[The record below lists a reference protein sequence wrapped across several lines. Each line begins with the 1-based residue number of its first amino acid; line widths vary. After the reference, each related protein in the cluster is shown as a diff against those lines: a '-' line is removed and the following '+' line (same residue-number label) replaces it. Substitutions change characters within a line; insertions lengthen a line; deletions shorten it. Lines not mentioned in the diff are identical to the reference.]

1 MSDPRIGLA
10 LGGGSARGLAH
21 IPMLEVFDELGLKP
35 TVIAGCSIGALI
47 GAGYAGGMS
56 AKDIREHSEKLLSN
70 RVDAFRYV
78 FGVRK
83 ARLRDLLALQGL
95 ASFHIQGEKLAEL
108 ALPDHLA
115 DLAQI
120 EQQFPGGVRTE
131 HDNGRGSLLYAAY
144 RIPAANLPAR

>member
-1 MSDPRIGLA
+1 MSDPRIVLA
-10 LGGGSARGLAH
+10 LGGVSARGLAH

-83 ARLRDLLALQGL
+83 ARLRDLLALQRSEERL
-95 ASFHIQGEKLAEL
+95 VEKDCRSRWA
-108 ALPDHLA
+108 PDH
-115 DLAQI
+115 
-120 EQQFPGGVRTE
+120 
-131 HDNGRGSLLYAAY
+131 
-144 RIPAANLPAR
+144 